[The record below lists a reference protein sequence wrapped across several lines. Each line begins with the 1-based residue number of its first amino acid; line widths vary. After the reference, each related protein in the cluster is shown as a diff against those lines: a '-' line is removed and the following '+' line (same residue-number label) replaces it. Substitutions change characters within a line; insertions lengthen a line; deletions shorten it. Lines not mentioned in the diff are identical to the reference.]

1 MGTLGGGVMKRFT
14 MSVQNRNIG
23 IPNRNN
29 WARSIGIGI
38 GITGN
43 LKSQSIRIKETATRP
58 EGNREKW
65 TFSGND

>member
-43 LKSQSIRIKETATRP
+43 LKSQSLRIKETATRP